1 LTSFLHRDA
10 FDASKASKQPDRKP
24 LMRDA
29 VLAASFVAVA
39 LTACSQMPGA
49 TGSSIPP
56 GSRQFEYKCAD
67 GTRFD
72 VLMAPAGDKAKLD
85 LRGVLYELK
94 QVRSASGA
102 KFSDGTMTYWSK
114 GRDATI
120 ERAGKTL
127 HRDCRTN
134 DL

>member
-1 LTSFLHRDA
+1 
-10 FDASKASKQPDRKP
+10 
-24 LMRDA
+24 
-29 VLAASFVAVA
+29 
-39 LTACSQMPGA
+39 
-49 TGSSIPP
+49 
-56 GSRQFEYKCAD
+56 
-67 GTRFD
+67 
-72 VLMAPAGDKAKLD
+72 MAPAGDKAKLD